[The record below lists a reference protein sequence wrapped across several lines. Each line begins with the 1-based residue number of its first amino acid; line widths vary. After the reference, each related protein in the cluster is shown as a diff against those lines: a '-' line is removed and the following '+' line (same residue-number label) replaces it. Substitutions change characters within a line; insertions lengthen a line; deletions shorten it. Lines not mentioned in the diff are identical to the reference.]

1 MTGQTIRI
9 LVVDDEPQIRR
20 LLRATLTAHG
30 YTIVESASGADAIL
44 KATMEH
50 PDLILLD
57 LGLPDIDGTEVI
69 ERIREWSR
77 VPIIVLS
84 VRDREQD
91 KIMALDRGADDY
103 VTKPFGAGELLARIR
118 AALRHKVQSEAPD
131 PVFTSGDL
139 TVDLSRRIVTVDGA
153 EVRLTPKEYDLLRHL
168 VAHAGK
174 VLTHQFLLREVWGP
188 AFVGQT
194 HYLRVFI
201 GTLRQKIE
209 KNPSQPEHILTE
221 PGVGYRLRE

>member
-30 YTIVESASGADAIL
+30 YTIAESASGADAIL